1 MLHEDW
7 LHSSCP
13 FIRDATA
20 SFSLTMSSATGTNT
34 ELASEPR
41 LACLCLGVFKYL
53 SMLSKAVD
61 PGTLH
66 RVSCMGLVEL
76 VCWNLVC
83 HLTPNVLLPPKVD
96 TSY

>member
-1 MLHEDW
+1 MLHEAW

-13 FIRDATA
+13 FIRDATT
-20 SFSLTMSSATGTNT
+20 SFSLPMSSATGTDT

-53 SMLSKAVD
+53 SLLSKGVD

-66 RVSCMGLVEL
+66 RESCMGLVEL
-76 VCWNLVC
+76 VCWNLVVSLLMC
-83 HLTPNVLLPPKVD
+83 FYLTG
-96 TSY
+96 